1 MNNKEIVIYYIK
13 NNLEIMSKFADL
25 RKDLNSDLSLKYKI
39 GFKKSNDNI
48 GVIYIKATQ
57 ERLQDFIDR
66 NKNILK
72 KYGNNVVIA

>member
-1 MNNKEIVIYYIK
+1 MNKEIVIYYIK
-13 NNLEIMSKFADL
+13 NNLEIMCKFADL
-25 RKDLNSDLSLKYKI
+25 RKDLNSDLSLKYKV

-57 ERLQDFIDR
+57 EHLQDFIDR

-72 KYGNNVVIA
+72 KYGNNIVIA